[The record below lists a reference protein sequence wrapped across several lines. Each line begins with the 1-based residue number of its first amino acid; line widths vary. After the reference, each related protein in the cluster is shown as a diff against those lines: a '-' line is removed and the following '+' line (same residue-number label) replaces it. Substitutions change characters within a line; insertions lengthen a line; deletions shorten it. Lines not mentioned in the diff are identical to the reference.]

1 MSDKMTIIEVAIIP
15 DNMKQ
20 GEKKMTR
27 PYVFITRKLSEEI
40 LVPLKDIAEVE
51 MWNSDSE
58 AVPREVLMKEARKA
72 DALLTMLSDKVD
84 TELLDQSPNLKVVA
98 NLAVGYD
105 NIDVEEAAKRGVT
118 ICNTPDV
125 LTETTADLTFALML
139 ATARRITE
147 AQKYVKEGHWQ
158 SWSPYLL
165 AGADVHHKTIGIVG
179 MGKIGQAVARRARGF
194 GMEVLYHNRNRHMEA
209 EQEVGASYRT
219 FEKLLEESDFV
230 VCLTPLTEATRH
242 LFDKDA
248 FNRMK
253 KSAFFINVGR
263 GQVVDEEALIRAL
276 QQKDIAGA
284 GLDVFYQ
291 EPIGSDHPLLQLP
304 QVVAIP
310 HIGSASVETRTTMM
324 KLCRDNIMAVL
335 QGKEPKTKVQ

>member
-1 MSDKMTIIEVAIIP
+1 MSDKMTIIELAIIP
-15 DNMKQ
+15 VNMKQ

-27 PYVFITRKLSEEI
+27 PYVFITRKLSEET
-40 LVPLKDIAEVE
+40 LAPLKEIADVQ
-51 MWNSDSE
+51 MWNSESE
-58 AVPREVLMKEARKA
+58 AVPREVLLEEAQKA

-84 TELLDQSPNLKVVA
+84 RELLSHSRNLKVVA

-105 NIDVEEAAKRGVT
+105 NIDLEAASETGV
-118 ICNTPDV
+118 IVCNTPDV
-125 LTETTADLTFALML
+125 LTETTADLTFALLL

-147 AQKYVKEGHWQ
+147 AQEYVKEGQWQ

-165 AGADVHHKTIGIVG
+165 AGADVHHKSIGIIG
-179 MGKIGQAVARRARGF
+179 MGKIGQAVARRANGF
-194 GMEVLYHNRNRHMEA
+194 GMEVLYHNRNRHLEA
-209 EQEVGASYRT
+209 ERELGASYRS
-219 FEKLLEESDFV
+219 FEQLLEQSDFV

-242 LFDKDA
+242 LFDRDA
-248 FNRMK
+248 FKLMK

-263 GQVVDEEALIRAL
+263 GQVVDEEALIEAL
-276 QQKDIAGA
+276 QQNEIAGA

-291 EPIGSDHPLLQLP
+291 EPIGSEHPLLKMP

-324 KLCRDNIMAVL
+324 KLCCDNIMAVL
-335 QGKEPKTKVQ
+335 HGKEPKTKVR

>member
-1 MSDKMTIIEVAIIP
+1 
-15 DNMKQ
+15 
-20 GEKKMTR
+20 MTR
-27 PYVFITRKLSEEI
+27 PYVFITRKLPEEV
-40 LVPLKDIAEVE
+40 LSPLKEMADVQ
-51 MWNSDSE
+51 MWNSESE
-58 AVPREVLMKEARKA
+58 AVPREVLLREAQKA

-84 TELLDQSPNLKVVA
+84 KELLAQSQNLKVVA

-105 NIDVEEAAKRGVT
+105 NIDVEAASNKGIL

-125 LTETTADLTFALML
+125 LTETTADLTFALLL

-147 AQKYVKEGHWQ
+147 AQEYVKEGQWQ
-158 SWSPYLL
+158 SWSPFLL

-179 MGKIGQAVARRARGF
+179 MGKIGQAVAKRAIGF
-194 GMEVLYHNRNRHMEA
+194 GMEVLYHNRNRHLEA

-219 FEKLLEESDFV
+219 FDQLLEQSDYV
-230 VCLTPLTEATRH
+230 VCLTPLTESTQH

-248 FNRMK
+248 FKHMK
-253 KSAFFINVGR
+253 NTAFFINVGR
-263 GQVVDEEALIRAL
+263 GQVVDEEALIEAL
-276 QQKDIAGA
+276 QQNEIAGA

-291 EPIGSDHPLLQLP
+291 EPIGEDHPLLQLP

-324 KLCRDNIMAVL
+324 NLCRDNIMAVL
-335 QGKEPKTKVQ
+335 EGEKPKTKV

>member
-1 MSDKMTIIEVAIIP
+1 MSDKMTIIVVAIIP

-27 PYVFITRKLSEEI
+27 PYVFITRKLAEEI
-40 LVPLKDIAEVE
+40 LVPLREMADVE
-51 MWNSDSE
+51 MWNSESE
-58 AVPREVLMKEARKA
+58 AVPREVLMQEARKA

-84 TELLDQSPNLKVVA
+84 IELLDQSPNLKVVA

-105 NIDVEEAAKRGVT
+105 NIDVEAASERGIKV
-118 ICNTPDV
+118 CNTPDV
-125 LTETTADLTFALML
+125 LTETTADLTFALMM

-147 AQKYVKEGHWQ
+147 AQEFVKAGQWK

-165 AGADVHHKTIGIVG
+165 AGADVYHKTIGIVG

-194 GMEVLYHNRNRHMEA
+194 GMEVLYHNRSRHMEA

-242 LFDKDA
+242 LFDQAA

-253 KSAFFINVGR
+253 KSAFFTNVGR
-263 GQVVDEEALIRAL
+263 GLVVDEEALIEAL
-276 QQKDIAGA
+276 QSNVIAGA

-291 EPIGSDHPLLQLP
+291 EPIGADHPLLQLP

-324 KLCRDNIMAVL
+324 KLSRDNIMAVL
-335 QGKEPKTKVQ
+335 HGEEPKTKVR